1 MEASDGETRLLIEKL
16 LEYSGPN
23 SKWRPRERDRGGGGA
38 PVGLSLILDQDFDA
52 WVGGGTD
59 AAGAGGAR
67 QGEYALKVL
76 HME

>member
-1 MEASDGETRLLIEKL
+1 M
-16 LEYSGPN
+16 
-23 SKWRPRERDRGGGGA
+23 
-38 PVGLSLILDQDFDA
+38 GLSLILDQDFDA

-76 HME
+76 HIE